1 MDQERRR
8 EGETVGEFV
17 LGIDGGQTSTRCVL
31 ATTGGHVLGQGVGA
45 GLIHLAAEGGP
56 ARFSAALAGA
66 LRAAWDAAGQTP
78 QPVAA
83 IGLGLTG
90 VEADGPEAPLARRLV
105 AQIVPDTHIELHN
118 DAYTALVGAH
128 LGQPGVM
135 VIAGTGS
142 IALGQDGQGRVARAG
157 GWGWL
162 LGDEGSALAIGRDGL
177 RVALDAFDGLGP
189 PTILQD
195 SFLRT
200 FEVGQPRDIK
210 NRVYSPDFG
219 ARGFAALAPLVSEA
233 AQAGDPAAQAVVHA
247 AGQALA
253 RLVRAVISRL
263 QFDAGPVPVAPVG
276 GAFEHVHRL
285 RDEFKAALAVVP
297 SAQVRPPRLPPVFG
311 ALLLA
316 LVAAGVPM
324 ERARTVLTEIT
335 GLSE

>member
-1 MDQERRR
+1 MVRQ
-8 EGETVGEFV
+8 FV

-31 ATTGGHVLGQGVGA
+31 ATREGDVLGHGVG
-45 GLIHLAAEGGP
+45 GPLIHLAAEGGP
-56 ARFSAALAGA
+56 AQFTAALAGA
-66 LRAAWDAAGQTP
+66 IQAAWEAAGRTP

-90 VEADGPEAPLARRLV
+90 VEADGPEAPLARDLITP
-105 AQIVPDTHIELHN
+105 IVPSAHIELHN

-162 LGDEGSALAIGRDGL
+162 LGDEGSAFAIGRDGV
-177 RVALDAFDGLGP
+177 RAALEAFDGLRP
-189 PTILQD
+189 PTSLQD
-195 SFLRT
+195 AFLHY

-210 NRVYSPDFG
+210 NRVYASDFG

-233 AQAGDPAAQAVVHA
+233 ARAGDPAAREVVHQ

-253 RLVRAVISRL
+253 RLAQAVIARL
-263 QFDAGPVPVAPVG
+263 QFDTNPIPVAPIG

-285 RDEFKAALAVVP
+285 RDEFAAALALVP
-297 SAQVRPPRLPPVFG
+297 SAQVRPPRLPPVYG

-316 LVAAGVPM
+316 LAAAGVPI
-324 ERARTVLTEIT
+324 ERAKTLLTEFT
-335 GLSE
+335 ELSE